1 MDLTDKVKIGQVVKS
16 KAGRDSGRVFLILS
30 ILDEEYV
37 EVVDGDLRTL
47 NRPKKKKIK
56 HLAIY
61 NSIAW
66 EFSDKL
72 NKNIE
77 INDAIIR
84 RILEPYKGE
93 SKSV

>member
-61 NSIAW
+61 NSIVW

>member
-37 EVVDGDLRTL
+37 EVVDGDLRKL

-56 HLAIY
+56 HLVIY
-61 NSIAW
+61 NSIEW

-72 NKNIE
+72 NKDIE
-77 INDAIIR
+77 INDAIVR

>member
-56 HLAIY
+56 HLVIY
-61 NSIAW
+61 NSLASGF
-66 EFSDKL
+66 ENKL
-72 NKNIE
+72 NDKSK
-77 INDAIIR
+77 INDAEVR
-84 RILEPYKGE
+84 RILEPFK
-93 SKSV
+93 